1 MAITLKFVYL
11 TLRSNLFI
19 FRVSFASS
27 IIPYRDF
34 PFNDINLAVAISFGG
49 SS

>member
-1 MAITLKFVYL
+1 MAISLKFVYL

-19 FRVSFASS
+19 FRVSFAS